1 MCESSL
7 AQQNV
12 LNLVSRLQGLLIF
25 VLGIP
30 SQACSSISTAFTRN
44 SGLAAVLDDLEKMP
58 APIVKPMAQKP
69 SAKVKAGPKAKPK
82 PKPKPKSKPGPKA
95 DPEVVA
101 VDLEEPVVIDCDSAD
116 DDHDDDDGDGTSLEH
131 EPPVK
136 KPVAAA
142 KPEKGLKM
150 TSGCVHSRAYKK
162 ARKEALDAGK
172 TAEQAKRAGSIAGM
186 EALRAAGLK

>member
-82 PKPKPKSKPGPKA
+82 PKPKSKPGPKA

-101 VDLEEPVVIDCDSAD
+101 VDLEEPVVIDCDSTD
-116 DDHDDDDGDGTSLEH
+116 DDHDDDDDGTSLED

-150 TSGCVHSRAYKK
+150 TRDCIHSRAYKK
-162 ARKEALDAGK
+162 ARKEALIAGK
-172 TAEQAKRAGSIAGM
+172 TAEQAKRAGSIAGL